1 MKKIINSAYETTAII
16 PTTCYTLL
24 FLQKKISKYEDG
36 SDPTGTVWV
45 TNKRPGMISETIR
58 FITNSKVEIE
68 SIYSDRRRVTT
79 AGTYYFENISRIY
92 FILPSET
99 RRYIIGPKV
108 IQQTDDRTGFIYWK
122 Q

>member
-1 MKKIINSAYETTAII
+1 MKQLLLYLLLVTL
-16 PTTCYTLL
+16 CYSC
-24 FLQKKISKYEDG
+24 KKEVSKYEDG

-45 TNKRPGMISETIR
+45 TNEKVGMISETIR
-58 FITNSKVEIE
+58 FITSSKVEIE
-68 SIYSDRRRVTT
+68 SIYNDRRKVTT
-79 AGTYYFENISRIY
+79 AGTYYFENVSRVY

-108 IQQTDDRTGFIYWK
+108 IQQTDDRTGFLYWK